1 MESNTSAPAGQ
12 QREPLGPVHVR
23 ARFGDGTAAED
34 LAAGR
39 AILCLR
45 DGDGETSYWC
55 EAVYGAGE
63 KCVGYRLRK
72 FGTGRQ
78 YDLPA
83 DLSACSCGDRTH
95 RPDRPGG
102 CKHMAA
108 LRQALPAVTRA

>member
-1 MESNTSAPAGQ
+1 MESNTSAPDRQ
-12 QREPLGPVHVR
+12 QREPLRPVTVR
-23 ARFGDGTAAED
+23 ARFGDGTTAED

-39 AILCLR
+39 AILVVR
-45 DGDGETSYWC
+45 DGDGESSYWC
-55 EAVYGAGE
+55 EAHFAGE

-72 FGTGRQ
+72 FGSGRQ

-108 LRQALPAVTRA
+108 LRQALPAVTKA